1 MILSEAGRAAIE
13 AREGLRLQAYQDS
26 AGLWTIGYGHLLTK
40 DELRSG
46 KVLGVDWRD
55 GITPPTADA
64 LLANDLYTAT
74 DAIAEFVRVPLLQ
87 CQFDAL
93 TSFVY
98 NIGDGAFQ
106 DSTLLRLLN
115 TDRFAEIPAQM
126 RRWIHSAGH
135 VDPILVERREQ
146 EIRQWEGV
154 P

>member
-13 AREGLRLQAYQDS
+13 NREGLRLEAYKDS

-46 KVLGVDWRD
+46 KVLGVDWRN
-55 GITPPTADA
+55 GITPATADA
-64 LLANDLYTAT
+64 LLAGDVYTAA
-74 DAIAEFVRVPLLQ
+74 DAISEFVRVPLLQ
-87 CQFDAL
+87 NQFDAL
-93 TSFVY
+93 VSFVF

-115 TDRFAEIPAQM
+115 TDHFAEIPAQM
-126 RRWIHSAGH
+126 RRWIHSAGQ
-135 VDPILVERREQ
+135 VDPGLVTRRED
-146 EIRQWEGV
+146 EVKQWEGT